1 MQEKRLPK
9 LKEQKVKVD
18 KLIMKNSVKGEKLGN
33 KIQVVTLVRKPL
45 NQFFPSSQDKKDE

>member
-9 LKEQKVKVD
+9 LKEQKVKED

-33 KIQVVTLVRKPL
+33 KIQVVTLVWKPL
-45 NQFFPSSQDKKDE
+45 NQFFSLESR